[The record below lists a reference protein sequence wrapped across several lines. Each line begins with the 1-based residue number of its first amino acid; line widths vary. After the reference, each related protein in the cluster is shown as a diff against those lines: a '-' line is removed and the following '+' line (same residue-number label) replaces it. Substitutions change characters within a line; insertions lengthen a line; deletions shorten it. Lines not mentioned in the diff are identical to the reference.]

1 MKSLYE
7 INREL
12 DKFIELKN
20 NRLFDFPPFRRITI
34 TTEEIIDSIILLYE
48 IRDVVKNNTIEV
60 AENILSKQREGVIQK
75 LENLSQNCATKYDYI
90 ICSSLTDKLM
100 CLNWVL
106 NKDEFDKK
114 AK

>member
-7 INREL
+7 INGEL

-34 TTEEIIDSIILLYE
+34 TTEEIIESIILLYE
-48 IRDVVKNNTIEV
+48 IRDVIKNNTIEV
-60 AENILSKQREGVIQK
+60 AENILNKQREDVIQK
-75 LENLSQNCATKYDYI
+75 LENFSQNCATKYDYI
-90 ICSSLTDKLM
+90 ICSNLTDKLI

-106 NKDEFDKK
+106 DRTEFDKEIY
-114 AK
+114 